1 MNKRVNSISS
11 SKNVFDAAIPPY
23 QKALDES
30 AYTSKLTYNPQPAQ
44 KRNKNRLRVIWYN
57 RMKTSLARR
66 FLNIV
71 YRCLPKSPITQDL

>member
-1 MNKRVNSISS
+1 MNKRLNSISS

-30 AYTSKLTYNPQPAQ
+30 AYTWKLTYDPQPAQ
-44 KRNKNRLRVIWYN
+44 KRNKNRQRVIWYN
-57 RMKTSLARR
+57 RMKTNLARR

-71 YRCLPKSPITQDL
+71 YRCLPKSPTTQDL